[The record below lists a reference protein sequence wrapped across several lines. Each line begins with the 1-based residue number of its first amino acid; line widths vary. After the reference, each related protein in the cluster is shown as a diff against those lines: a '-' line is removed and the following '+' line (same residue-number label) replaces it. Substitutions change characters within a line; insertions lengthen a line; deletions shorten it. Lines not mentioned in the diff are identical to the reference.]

1 MPDPNDRE
9 ATRRTVLRLMGT
21 GTAAAGLSACSPGA
35 ADPAADTSAGT
46 GAPAA
51 PGAAPGATPTCVLTP
66 EGTQGPYY
74 LDLDLVRADIAEGR
88 PGVPLRLRTTV
99 VDAESCEPIPD
110 AEVDIWHAD
119 ATGVYSGMSSE
130 GTEGERFLRGVQ
142 ITDEEGAVEFETVY
156 PGWYDR
162 RTNHIHVKVH
172 VDGDVVHTGQ
182 LYFTDDVNA
191 AVAETDPYAGRGAQ
205 ETTNDSDMFSSSIGP
220 ESTLDVTGSTDEGY
234 TAAIVL
240 GVQP

>member
-1 MPDPNDRE
+1 MPDPNDHQ
-9 ATRRTVLRLMGT
+9 ATRRTVLRMVGT
-21 GTAAAGLSACSPGA
+21 GTAAAGLSACSPGGE
-35 ADPAADTSAGT
+35 SAPDASGGT
-46 GAPAA
+46 GVPAA
-51 PGAAPGATPTCVLTP
+51 PDAAPGATPTCVLTP
-66 EGTQGPYY
+66 EGTEGPYY
-74 LDLDLVRADIAEGR
+74 LDLDLVRPDIAEGR

-99 VDAESCEPIPD
+99 VDAEACTPIPD

-182 LYFTDDVNA
+182 LYFADDVNA

-205 ETTNDSDMFSSSIGP
+205 ETTNDSDMFASSIGP
-220 ESTLDVTGSTDEGY
+220 ESTLDVTGSTEEGY
-234 TAAIVL
+234 EAAIVL
-240 GVQP
+240 GIQP